1 MCKFRASHLLS
12 LSLLLSRSLS
22 LSRARARALS
32 LSLSNQV
39 MSALKAAQSNACLLA
54 NYSLETDALKAQIG
68 QLTRDLREEQ
78 GEREKL
84 RGLVNAGQSNWDQL
98 RLEARGLQG
107 KVHDLE
113 AQNTVLKHQLDE
125 ATRRLQ
131 VMTLT
136 ADQEASRPALL
147 FADQRCFSDSKEQ
160 RSMPS
165 TCTGYLHRHPHAH
178 AQGSLSSKG
187 FY

>member
-1 MCKFRASHLLS
+1 
-12 LSLLLSRSLS
+12 
-22 LSRARARALS
+22 
-32 LSLSNQV
+32 